1 MWQIDLKKSVLK
13 DLAKIKKSG
22 LTKQFDDVYKQ
33 LKVDPYSPTQRFEK
47 LKPPVDGKYSR
58 RVNGQH
64 RVVYQINNE
73 TKIVTILSAYGHY
86 E

>member
-22 LTKQFDDVYKQ
+22 LTKQFDDIYKQ

>member
-64 RVVYQINNE
+64 RVVYQVNNE

>member
-13 DLAKIKKSG
+13 DLANIKKSG